1 MHYWD
6 TSALAKLYV
15 AEPDSP
21 QFSTRWSQTGTITTS
36 TLARWEFF
44 CVLARKEADGLIPSG
59 AAEIIFNEFL
69 ADAGSGAVVLLPMHE
84 AEEDRFRE
92 LVLRLSRSKPPLF
105 TRTLDGIH
113 VATAVLHGAIEFV
126 STDLNMRKCA
136 AAIGLAVY
144 P

>member
-15 AEPDSP
+15 AELDSP
-21 QFSTRWSQTGTITTS
+21 QFSARWSQTGTITTS
-36 TLARWEFF
+36 TLARWELF
-44 CVLARKEADGLIPSG
+44 CVLARKEADGLISSG

-69 ADAGSGAVVLLPMHE
+69 TDVGSGAVVLVPVLE
-84 AEEDRFRE
+84 AEEDRFRNM
-92 LVLRLSRSKPPLF
+92 VLRLYRSKPPLF

-113 VATAVLHGAIEFV
+113 VATAVLHGATEFV
-126 STDLNMRKCA
+126 STDLNMRRCA

>member
-15 AEPDSP
+15 AELDSP
-21 QFSTRWSQTGTITTS
+21 QFSARWSQTGTITTS
-36 TLARWEFF
+36 TLARWELF

-59 AAEIIFNEFL
+59 AAEIIFDEFL
-69 ADAGSGAVVLLPMHE
+69 TDVGSGAVVLVPMRE
-84 AEEDRFRE
+84 AEEDRFRH
-92 LVLRLSRSKPPLF
+92 LVLRLYRSKPPLF

-113 VATAVLHGAIEFV
+113 VATAVLHGATEFV